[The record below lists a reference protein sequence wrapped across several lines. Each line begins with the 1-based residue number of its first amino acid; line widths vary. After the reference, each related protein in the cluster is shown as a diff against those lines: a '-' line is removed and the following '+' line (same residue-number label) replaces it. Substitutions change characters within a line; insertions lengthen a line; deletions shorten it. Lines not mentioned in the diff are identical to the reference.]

1 MLTKIWF
8 RGLRASGYLVVRSLK
23 AMVLLAAL
31 PISLLVGWAFP
42 SGTASL
48 VRLANDER
56 RPLLRVGRSAGVND
70 GQGRQA
76 GANPAGSA
84 PRAWS

>member
-42 SGTASL
+42 GGTASL
-48 VRLANDER
+48 VRLANNERSTRRGTSVWRRTRRCR
-56 RPLLRVGRSAGVND
+56 RP
-70 GQGRQA
+70 
-76 GANPAGSA
+76 
-84 PRAWS
+84 PRASRATS